1 MRPAARWLATGAASI
16 AAGAALHAMDGPLPW
31 MIGPILAFAL
41 SNAAHADLHAPRSL
55 RFAGQLLVGT
65 ALGLY
70 FTAAVLDRL
79 VDLLG
84 WIALA
89 TALSLC
95 LGLVAARIL
104 VRVGG
109 VDPVTAFFAGT
120 VGGAAEMAN
129 QAERHGARV
138 DQVAASQVTR
148 VLLVVLLL
156 PFGFQLS
163 GLHGDDVYFA
173 APVPLRPSALAA
185 WLAAGLAAGGIAF
198 RLDVPNGWLFG
209 PLVLGAALTATGHAP
224 SAVPGWLVGA
234 GQWLIGCS
242 LGARFTPDF
251 FRGSPRFL
259 LGVLASGCALILLC
273 LGTAGLVAWLSG
285 IPWATMALATAPG
298 GLAEMGLT
306 AQLLQLGVPVVT
318 AFHIVRLA
326 VVVTTV
332 GPGFRLVRHLRNRRT
347 R

>member
-1 MRPAARWLATGAASI
+1 MSRGTRGFATVAASI
-16 AAGAALHAMDGPLPW
+16 AAGTSIQALNGPLPW
-31 MIGPILAFAL
+31 MIGPILAFAA
-41 SNAAHADLHAPRSL
+41 SNAAHAGLHVPRSL
-55 RFAGQLLVGT
+55 RYAGQLLVGT

-70 FTAAVLDRL
+70 FTAAVVDRL
-79 VDLLG
+79 VGLLG

-89 TALSLC
+89 TVLSLGM
-95 LGLVAARIL
+95 GLIASRIL
-104 VRVGG
+104 VRIGR

-156 PFGFQLS
+156 PLGFQLT
-163 GLHGDDVYFA
+163 GLQGDDVYHA
-173 APVPLRPSALAA
+173 ASLPFRPLALTAL
-185 WLAAGLAAGGIAF
+185 LAGSLLAGGAAS
-198 RLDVPNGWLFG
+198 RLGVPNGWLFG
-209 PLVLGAALTATGHAP
+209 PLALSAALTATEHAP
-224 SAVPGWLVGA
+224 SAVPSALVNL

-242 LGARFTPDF
+242 LGVRFTPDF
-251 FRGSPRFL
+251 FRGSPRLL
-259 LGVLASGCALILLC
+259 LGVLVSGCALIALC
-273 LGTAGLVAWLSG
+273 LCAGTLVAGLSG

-306 AQLLQLGVPVVT
+306 AKLLKLGVPVVT

-326 VVVTTV
+326 VVVAAA
-332 GPGFRLVRHLRNRRT
+332 GPGFRLLCRIRAKRHS
-347 R
+347 